1 MASQCVFCGC
11 IVLTTHPRNP
21 QPKFEGV
28 RRSFLLRSISTL
40 QVRATKPEQTNRQNA
55 SFDRLGERQGRVDLW
70 GPPVTCVCAG
80 HVWPVGATCDL
91 CWQTKP
97 AWRAGGPRLTPA
109 APRASSPWPGKM
121 TCLGCPR
128 SGDPGSRPRQPTMRN
143 LWF

>member
-70 GPPVTCVCAG
+70 GPPVTCVC
-80 HVWPVGATCDL
+80 VRVTCGL
-91 CWQTKP
+91 W
-97 AWRAGGPRLTPA
+97 GPRVTFVGRPSL
-109 APRASSPWPGKM
+109 
-121 TCLGCPR
+121 LGGLGVR
-128 SGDPGSRPRQPTMRN
+128 GLLLLHHALRHLGLER
-143 LWF
+143 